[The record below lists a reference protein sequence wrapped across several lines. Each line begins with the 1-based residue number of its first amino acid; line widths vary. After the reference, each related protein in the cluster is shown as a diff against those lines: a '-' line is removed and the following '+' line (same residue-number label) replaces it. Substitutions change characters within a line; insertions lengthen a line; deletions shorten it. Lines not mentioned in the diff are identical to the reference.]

1 MKTTTVD
8 TSGGNS
14 HLREVA
20 EESGVDY
27 MEYHSSE
34 KTETIE
40 GHKVESWYDE
50 GGCKWR
56 VHHGSRDRHTL
67 AEPGGRGG
75 GDYEPGAKEQ
85 VIKITI

>member
-50 GGCKWR
+50 GGCKWCAFIMGAGTGT
-56 VHHGSRDRHTL
+56 HWQSREGAV
-67 AEPGGRGG
+67 AEIMNR
-75 GDYEPGAKEQ
+75 ARRSK
-85 VIKITI
+85 